1 MMKSL
6 PVWILWFAVLAPGA
20 GHAEITLDKDQIQTE
35 RTAES
40 LLITLPLRYSA
51 EIQAMGD
58 LVVTLLDDG
67 YRPLARMEKKL
78 VLFPGGQAEQ
88 VALPI
93 ESGSAE
99 IDTCRVRIDLMG
111 HTWLKRLG
119 RTHQTQDVHVI
130 GQPQWHSGSQAALR
144 VVVTRAPGNEP
155 VAGAAITARCLPV
168 QGGEAVT
175 LAEAVSDERGNA
187 DIQFAVPET
196 LEGSRTLAV
205 TIESAYG
212 KDEVTSGVQIVP
224 GTRIFLTTD
233 KPVYQ
238 PGQLIHIRALAV
250 NQAAGVPLAEKPVT
264 LEVYDGKGNKVF
276 KETKTTS
283 EFGIVAADFQL
294 ADDVNQG
301 EYRFKAILDNE
312 VTEKTA
318 QVYEYVLP
326 KFRVAVH
333 TERTFY
339 APGESVKGGVE
350 ARYFF
355 GKPVAGANVK
365 ITANC
370 FDVGFNEFETVNIQT
385 DEEGRGEF
393 SFTIPDKLVGQPL
406 FKGDTIVQ
414 LDVRVRDSAD
424 HEEQKIHTFPVAVD
438 PIQVDAIPESGQLV
452 PGVENE
458 IFLVASHPDGS
469 VAQPKLRVDSRFLPK
484 SVELQCDENGIASL
498 MLIPQAVD
506 AHPSAPM
513 TQNVAIPRPDMPVLT
528 ITAEEDG
535 RRAVLVKDLET
546 ESAAESLLLRVDKG
560 VYTVGQAINLTVLS
574 PAFQRETVFLDIIKN
589 GQTVLTKTLP
599 LKDGRAALAVP
610 LDNALAGTLALSA
623 YVIRPDGNLV
633 RDTRQVV
640 VLRSDDL
647 RIEITS
653 DQEQYEPGQ
662 PVRLRV
668 AVRSGAGEPVRAAMS
683 LHIVDE
689 SVYSLSEKEPG
700 LAKVFFAIEKELLQ
714 PKVEIHGYALDKV
727 VRLSA
732 VEYEKNANL
741 SKALLSK
748 LDARS
753 AYALNIFT
761 GSTKINQARQE
772 VYNLQNYLRQTSLPM
787 NTPEQDVDE
796 LLLSLNLPPDA
807 VKTVDPWG
815 VPYRVDFRDRR
826 VAVASAGP
834 DGKFNTS
841 DDIQGPAEYFQI
853 MAVNGQAD
861 TRWYFANG
869 ERRVEREMDTIQPP
883 SLQGG
888 DEDQDRVESET
899 SYYIY
904 AVPNVPVDRYGG
916 TGLNFRRL
924 GESGARGR
932 AVVDKRGAFVDGI
945 QQPEII
951 VGAPMKLGM
960 SLRRDLMAE
969 VEARAEMAVPPP
981 MAAPPGGM
989 GGLGGLGGMGM
1000 GMGMAG
1006 GYGMMAAPEAAPAAG
1021 AMPLDIKETQSLAFP
1036 AVEKFNQP
1044 DLARVDF
1051 RKLARQEN
1059 SGILIGDNV
1068 KTISTGQK
1076 GESFGFQNELLVP
1089 DPLSLIDVDRAVALG
1104 EEEIRPLAV
1113 NGEVDEIQ
1121 LREEM
1126 LEQDNESNPL
1136 KHEIREEIAKV
1147 TALEQ
1152 KIATPPPTAAESV
1165 QPKISKDKP
1174 VRVRRYFP
1182 ETLFYTPELITDEQ
1196 GLAMLNLPVADS
1208 ITTWRMSAMAN
1219 AKNGAVGDS
1228 TAALKVF
1235 KPFFVDLDL
1244 PVALIQNDEV
1254 TIPVAVYNYLPV
1266 EQTVQVELERAPWFD
1281 LLEGGFERS
1290 VSVAANEVT
1299 SVSYRVRATRLGK
1312 NPLTVYAW
1320 GTEDCD
1326 ATGRDIEVRPNGE
1339 ARYITFNGR
1348 LDNGV
1353 KHTVAFPEGR
1363 VPGADKLFVKIYP
1376 GIFSQVVEG
1385 LDTILQMPNGC
1396 FEQTSSTTYP
1406 NVLALDY
1413 MKQTGSITP
1422 EIEMKAREYINLG
1435 YQRLLTFEIPGGG
1448 FQVFGNP
1455 PATRVLTAYG
1465 LMEFADMNEVYP
1477 VDENLIPRTARWLLE
1492 QRQPDGTWDPDENYA
1507 HAEMW
1512 RSIQD
1517 NPLLTTAYVALALSR
1532 TDARSELGPTTQ
1544 YLLEH
1549 AGDAADA
1556 YTLGILCNALQ
1567 ALVPED
1573 GTTRACVE
1581 RLVNLGDIQGNEM
1594 HWAAEASMSFA
1605 RGNHASVEATAW
1617 AAMALIQDGR
1627 FNTEAGKALNWLI
1640 QQKDPQGT
1648 WGTTHG
1654 TVLALKAMV
1663 LSLKQAT
1670 REVNAM
1676 VLARVNGQD
1685 AARVTVTPEDADLFR
1700 QIDLSPYVTGNEQT
1714 IEIDLEGEGS
1724 LLYQVV
1730 GKYFAPW
1737 SEAKA
1742 AAAPFDIKVD
1752 YDRKEL
1758 RRNDTVT
1765 CRIHAKNQ
1773 RPERVEMVMIDVG
1786 IPPGFRV
1793 ERPALDEYVDQKT
1806 IARYTLT
1813 ARQLLIYLESMEGE
1827 EILDLEIP
1835 MKATLPMTAK
1845 APEAVIYE
1853 YYNPEQKQA
1862 APPSE
1867 LEVK

>member
-1 MMKSL
+1 MMKTI
-6 PVWILWFAVLAPGA
+6 PIWMLWFAVLLPGA
-20 GHAEITLDKDQIQTE
+20 SQGEITLDKDQIQTE
-35 RTAES
+35 RKADA
-40 LLITLPLRYSA
+40 LLITLPLQNA
-51 EIQAMGD
+51 LDTQAMGD
-58 LVVTLLDDG
+58 LVVTLLDESS
-67 YRPLARMEKKL
+67 RSLAKVEKKL
-78 VLFPGGQAEQ
+78 VLFPGGQSEQ
-88 VALPI
+88 VAMPVAAGTP
-93 ESGSAE
+93 EM
-99 IDTCRVRIDLMG
+99 DTCRVRIDLMG

-119 RTHQTQDVHVI
+119 ASRQTQDVHVI
-130 GQPQWHSGSQAALR
+130 GQPQWLSGSQAVLR

-155 VAGAAITARCLPV
+155 VAGAAVTARCVPA

-187 DIQFAVPET
+187 DVRFAVPGT
-196 LEGSRTLAV
+196 LEGSQTLTV

-212 KDEVTSGVQIVP
+212 KDEVTSEVQIVP

-238 PGQLIHIRALAV
+238 PGQLIHIRALVV
-250 NQAAGVPLAEKPVT
+250 NQATGVPLAEKAVT
-264 LEVYDGKGNKVF
+264 LEVFDGKGNKVF
-276 KETKTTS
+276 KEIKTTS

-294 ADDVNQG
+294 AEEVNQG
-301 EYRFKAILDNE
+301 EYRFKAILDKE

-339 APGESVKGGVE
+339 APGESVKGNVE

-355 GKPVAGANVK
+355 GKPVAGAKVK

-370 FDVGFNEFETVNIQT
+370 FDVGFNEFETVNIET
-385 DEEGRGEF
+385 GEEGRGEF
-393 SFTIPDKLVGQPL
+393 SFVIPDKLVGQPL

-438 PIQVDAIPESGQLV
+438 PIQVDAIPESGKLV

-458 IFLVASHPDGS
+458 IYLVASHPDGS
-469 VAQPKLRVDSRFLPK
+469 VAKPKLRVDSRFLPK
-484 SVELQCDENGIASL
+484 SVELQCDANGIASVT
-498 MLIPQAVD
+498 LIPQAVEST
-506 AHPSAPM
+506 PGVPM
-513 TQNVAIPRPDMPVLT
+513 TQNVAVPRPDMPVLS
-528 ITAEEDG
+528 ITAEEEG

-546 ESAAESLLLRVDKG
+546 ENAVESLLLRVDKG
-560 VYTVGQAINLTVLS
+560 VYTVGQAMNLTVFS
-574 PAFQRETVFLDIIKN
+574 PAFQKETAFLDIIKN

-599 LKDGRAALAVP
+599 LADGRAALAVP
-610 LDNALAGTLALSA
+610 LDNALSGTLALSA

-662 PVRLRV
+662 PARLRV
-668 AVRSGAGEPVRAAMS
+668 AVRSGSGEPVRAAMG

-748 LDARS
+748 LDVSS

-761 GSTKINQARQE
+761 GSTKIEQARQE

-787 NTPEQDVDE
+787 NTPEQDAEE

-815 VPYRVDFRDRR
+815 VPFRVDFRDNR
-826 VAVASAGP
+826 VGVSSAGP
-834 DGKFNTS
+834 DGKFNTA
-841 DDIQGPAEYFQI
+841 DDIQGPADYYQI
-853 MAVNGQAD
+853 MAAD
-861 TRWYFANG
+861 GRSNARWYFIKVPAATG
-869 ERRVEREMDTIQPP
+869 IADAAQPQEP
-883 SLQGG
+883 ALQGDKGGRAGPGG
-888 DEDQDRVESET
+888 DQAQ
-899 SYYIY
+899 YLY
-904 AVPNVPVDRYGG
+904 AVPNVPVDRYG
-916 TGLNFRRL
+916 RRGFNL
-924 GESGARGR
+924 RRMGGPMERGR
-932 AVVDKRGAFVDGI
+932 AVGDKGSALLDGI

-951 VGAPMKLGM
+951 VGAPIIL
-960 SLRRDLMAE
+960 DMAKGAERLARVE
-969 VEARAEMAVPPP
+969 VEAE
-981 MAAPPGGM
+981 
-989 GGLGGLGGMGM
+989 
-1000 GMGMAG
+1000 MAG
-1006 GYGMMAAPEAAPAAG
+1006 GYGMMAAPEEAPAG
-1021 AMPLDIKETQSLAFP
+1021 AMPMDLKESLSLAFP
-1036 AVEKFNQP
+1036 NVEKNNQP
-1044 DLARVDF
+1044 ELAGADF
-1051 RKLARQEN
+1051 RKLAGQDE
-1059 SGILIGDNV
+1059 SGIFV
-1068 KTISTGQK
+1068 
-1076 GESFGFQNELLVP
+1076 GEKVHEAVPAQQLGNLDLSNELQVP
-1089 DPLSLIDVDRAVALG
+1089 DPASVLDPDKAVALG
-1104 EEEIRPLAV
+1104 EEETLPLAV
-1113 NGEVDEIQ
+1113 NGEVDGTQ
-1121 LREEM
+1121 LRES
-1126 LEQDNESNPL
+1126 LLKQDEESREL
-1136 KHEIREEIAKV
+1136 KHAIREEIVKV
-1147 TALEQ
+1147 TELEQ
-1152 KIATPPPTAAESV
+1152 QMATTPASPAEIIRNEAV
-1165 QPKISKDKP
+1165 KDKS

-1244 PVALIQNDEV
+1244 PVALIQDDEV
-1254 TIPVAVYNYLPV
+1254 TIPVAVYNYLPA

-1281 LLEGGFERS
+1281 LLEGGFERR

-1320 GTEDCD
+1320 GTEDRD

-1353 KHTVAFPEGR
+1353 KHTVMFPEGR

-1385 LDTILQMPNGC
+1385 LDSILQMPNGC

-1406 NVLALDY
+1406 NVLALNY
-1413 MKQTGSITP
+1413 MKQTQNITP

-1477 VDENLIPRTARWLLE
+1477 VDENLIPRTARWLID
-1492 QRQPDGTWDPDENYA
+1492 QRRPDGTWDPDENYA

-1512 RSIQD
+1512 QSIQD

-1532 TDARSELGPTTQ
+1532 TEAPSELGPTTQ

-1549 AGDAADA
+1549 AGDATDA

-1567 ALVPED
+1567 ALVPD
-1573 GTTRACVE
+1573 SDITRECVQ
-1581 RLVNLGDIQGNEM
+1581 RLVNLGEIQGNEM
-1594 HWAAEASMSFA
+1594 HWAAEASMSYA
-1605 RGNHASVEATAW
+1605 RGDHASVEATAW

-1627 FNTEAGKALNWLI
+1627 FNTETGKALNWLI

-1670 REVNAM
+1670 REVNAT

-1685 AARVTVTPEDADLFR
+1685 AARLAVTPENADLFR
-1700 QIDLSPYVTGNEQT
+1700 QIDLSPYVKGNEQT

-1730 GKYFAPW
+1730 GTYFEPW
-1737 SEAKA
+1737 GEVKT
-1742 AAAPFDIKVD
+1742 AAAPFDIQVD

-1793 ERPALDEYVDQKT
+1793 ERPTLDEYVDQKT

-1813 ARQLLIYLESMEGE
+1813 ARQLLIYLESMEGGAA
-1827 EILDLEIP
+1827 LDLEVP